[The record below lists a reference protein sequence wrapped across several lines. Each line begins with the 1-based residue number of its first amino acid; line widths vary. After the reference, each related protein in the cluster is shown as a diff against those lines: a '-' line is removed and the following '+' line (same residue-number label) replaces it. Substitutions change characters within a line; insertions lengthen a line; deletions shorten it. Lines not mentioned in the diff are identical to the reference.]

1 MEQLLRIL
9 EEARPDIDF
18 ENEKKLIDNHILD
31 SFDIVSIV
39 SDIDEEFSIEI
50 DVEDLEAENFNS
62 IQAIWDLI
70 QNLKGE

>member
-62 IQAIWDLI
+62 IQAIWNLI